1 MPSDL
6 LDIIYS
12 SSSNVISQPTVLN
25 TTMSQNPSLTEGQIE
40 NLVLLTVN
48 GRDPTQVI
56 HVFSFYVSK
65 RLLIVCFF

>member
-12 SSSNVISQPTVLN
+12 SSPNVISQPTVLN
-25 TTMSQNPSLTEGQIE
+25 TTMSQNPSLKEGEIE
-40 NLVLLTVN
+40 NLVPLTVN

-56 HVFSFYVSK
+56 HVFFILCV
-65 RLLIVCFF
+65 